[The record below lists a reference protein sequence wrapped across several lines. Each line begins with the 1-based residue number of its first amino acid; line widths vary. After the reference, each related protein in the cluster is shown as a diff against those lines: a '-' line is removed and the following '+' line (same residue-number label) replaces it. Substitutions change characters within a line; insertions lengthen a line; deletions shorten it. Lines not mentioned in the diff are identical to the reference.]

1 MERGDGYVFVSHLT
15 PKQHV
20 AVANLVGKKCKVSCV
35 LNGVPVEALWD
46 TGAQVSIAS
55 KSWLGEYLPSLKIRK
70 IEDLLGEEAGLNL
83 IGANGGPIPFDGW
96 VEVQFQLTSGAQS
109 STPLTVP
116 LLVARDDLEYQIIG
130 YNVIEAVIK
139 GPDEM
144 GEESTESFREIMS
157 SAFSEVKQESITALV
172 DLVQSAGVERLCVLR
187 SGKDNLTVPR
197 EQTVAVACRVDC
209 GPLEERTPVLFEPAQ
224 ESAWPAELELSEQ
237 LLSLPRG
244 LPRKVNIEVHNPTR
258 HDIIL
263 GRRTPL
269 GSLHLVQS
277 ITPLEVRRK
286 DLPHQKSGT
295 STEDDDLVLLECE
308 SRPVSQEQGVGPRN
322 EETGGFVRTPPVEL
336 GNLTEEQ
343 RQLAIVMLQ
352 EEAESFAKDD
362 EDVGSIKGLQMNL
375 TLSDLTPVQK
385 TYTSVPRPLYAEVKH
400 YIEDLL
406 NRGWITK
413 SQSSYAS
420 PVVCVRKKDGGL
432 RLCID
437 YRELNRKTVQDRHPI
452 PRIQETL
459 DNLGGNSW
467 FSVLDQGKAYH
478 QGFIERGSRHL
489 TAFITPWG
497 LYEWT
502 RIPFGLSNAPAQFQR
517 YMEDCLEGIRD
528 EICIPYLD
536 DIIVYSKTFEEHVE
550 NLRTVLRWL
559 RKHGIKL
566 KPSKCHLFQREVRYL
581 GRIVSQNG
589 HRIDPEGTKAV
600 TSLRQSRPKTVGEVR
615 KLTGLLSYYRRYIKH
630 FSRIAKPLYDL
641 LKGPDEKGHLSRTQR
656 ERGKTAKQRGQ
667 QSSREPVKWTS
678 ECWEALEQLITAIT
692 NPPVMAYPNYSE
704 PFILHTDASEHG
716 LGGALYQRQD
726 GKLRVIAYG
735 SRTLTAAER
744 NYHLHSSKL
753 EFLALKWAITEQFR
767 DYLYYAPHFTV
778 YTDNNPLTYV
788 LTSAR
793 LNATGHRWVAELSD
807 FNFTVKYRPGTANRD
822 ADALSRM
829 PMEQYICECK
839 EEVEPEWIKATV
851 EAMNAQR
858 KGEAVWLTA
867 LSSQPKGVKRMMT
880 DKVALLVQPITPKE
894 LYQAQRDD
902 PAIGKVIEHKQSG
915 KQLTPQDKQ
924 RAPPDLRSLLR
935 EWKKLDVGEDGILRR
950 RSGSNVQLV
959 LPQKF
964 HRTVY
969 RELHEEM
976 GHLGVER
983 VLHLTR
989 ERFFWPYMK
998 RDIEHFVTRVCSCL
1012 KQRRPHVEPR
1022 APMENIH
1029 SSAPFELVSID
1040 FVHLE
1045 RSSGG
1050 YEYILVIVDHFT
1062 RFAQAY
1068 ATKNKSARTAASKLY
1083 NDFILRFGFPARVLH
1098 DQGGEFENKLFHQLE
1113 KCCGMVRSRTTP
1125 YHPQGNGKTER
1136 LNQTLLAML
1145 RTLPETKK
1153 SHWKDSL
1160 HKVVHAYNCTRHEA
1174 TGFSPF
1180 FLLFGRSPR
1189 LPVDVIFGIEP
1200 NVSLDYPI
1208 YVKEWQSAMKEAYA
1222 LASKRSESSGEKGKK
1237 QYDRKVNS
1245 SVLQPGDRVLVRNLS
1260 KRGGPGKLRSYWED
1274 TVHQV
1279 VERKGELSP
1288 VYEVKPENGVG
1299 RRRVIHRNLLLPSN
1313 DLPFEERQDKT
1324 RRKARRVLKRSNS
1337 PKTLPD
1343 PSLENSSND
1352 EPDEILTFSPV
1363 QDRRMAELQPSQVS
1377 PASPD
1382 DVNEDTS
1389 HGGDV
1394 AEFPQPAEPVEEP
1407 PEGDQSD
1414 GGETHERPIRQ
1425 RRAPTM
1431 LTYDT
1436 LGTPS
1441 FHQPFAQSTANHT
1454 AGVTPLSA
1462 PALEGTVVA
1471 PPGYTW
1477 LNCVW
1482 PWAYPVSYGPFG
1494 AYPYWTN

>member
-1 MERGDGYVFVSHLT
+1 MYCR
-15 PKQHV
+15 
-20 AVANLVGKKCKVSCV
+20 
-35 LNGVPVEALWD
+35 
-46 TGAQVSIAS
+46 
-55 KSWLGEYLPSLKIRK
+55 
-70 IEDLLGEEAGLNL
+70 
-83 IGANGGPIPFDGW
+83 
-96 VEVQFQLTSGAQS
+96 S
-109 STPLTVP
+109 S
-116 LLVARDDLEYQIIG
+116 
-130 YNVIEAVIK
+130 
-139 GPDEM
+139 
-144 GEESTESFREIMS
+144 S
-157 SAFSEVKQESITALV
+157 
-172 DLVQSAGVERLCVLR
+172 RLQR
-187 SGKDNLTVPR
+187 SGLLTN
-197 EQTVAVACRVDC
+197 
-209 GPLEERTPVLFEPAQ
+209 
-224 ESAWPAELELSEQ
+224 
-237 LLSLPRG
+237 
-244 LPRKVNIEVHNPTR
+244 K
-258 HDIIL
+258 
-263 GRRTPL
+263 
-269 GSLHLVQS
+269 
-277 ITPLEVRRK
+277 
-286 DLPHQKSGT
+286 
-295 STEDDDLVLLECE
+295 
-308 SRPVSQEQGVGPRN
+308 
-322 EETGGFVRTPPVEL
+322 
-336 GNLTEEQ
+336 GN
-343 RQLAIVMLQ
+343 
-352 EEAESFAKDD
+352 
-362 EDVGSIKGLQMNL
+362 
-375 TLSDLTPVQK
+375 
-385 TYTSVPRPLYAEVKH
+385 
-400 YIEDLL
+400 
-406 NRGWITK
+406 
-413 SQSSYAS
+413 
-420 PVVCVRKKDGGL
+420 
-432 RLCID
+432 
-437 YRELNRKTVQDRHPI
+437 
-452 PRIQETL
+452 
-459 DNLGGNSW
+459 
-467 FSVLDQGKAYH
+467 
-478 QGFIERGSRHL
+478 
-489 TAFITPWG
+489 
-497 LYEWT
+497 
-502 RIPFGLSNAPAQFQR
+502 
-517 YMEDCLEGIRD
+517 
-528 EICIPYLD
+528 
-536 DIIVYSKTFEEHVE
+536 
-550 NLRTVLRWL
+550 
-559 RKHGIKL
+559 
-566 KPSKCHLFQREVRYL
+566 
-581 GRIVSQNG
+581 
-589 HRIDPEGTKAV
+589 
-600 TSLRQSRPKTVGEVR
+600 
-615 KLTGLLSYYRRYIKH
+615 

-678 ECWEALEQLITAIT
+678 ECLEALEQLITAIT

-716 LGGALYQRQD
+716 LGGALYHRQD

-778 YTDNNPLTYV
+778 YTNNNPLTYV

-935 EWKKLDVGEDGILRR
+935 EWKKLDVGEDRILRR

-1029 SSAPFELVSID
+1029 SSAPFELVSLD

-1050 YEYILVIVDHFT
+1050 YEYILVMDHFT

-1068 ATKNKSARTAASKLY
+1068 ATKNKSAQTAASKLY

-1113 KCCGMVRSRTTP
+1113 ECCGMVRSRTTP

-1145 RTLPETKK
+1145 RTSPETKK

-1180 FLLFGRSPR
+1180 LLLFGRSPR

-1200 NVSLDYPI
+1200 NVSLDYPT
-1208 YVKEWQSAMKEAYA
+1208 YVNEWQSAMKEAYA

-1279 VERKGELSP
+1279 VERKGEVSP

-1299 RRRVIHRNLLLPSN
+1299 RRRVIQRNLLLPCN
-1313 DLPFEERQDKT
+1313 DLPFEERHDKT
-1324 RRKARRVLKRSNS
+1324 RRKTRRVLKRSNS

-1343 PSLENSSND
+1343 PSLENSSDD
-1352 EPDEILTFSPV
+1352 EPDEILRFSPV

-1389 HGGDV
+1389 HGGGV
-1394 AEFPQPAEPVEEP
+1394 AEFPQPVEPVEEP

-1494 AYPYWTN
+1494 AYPFWTN